1 MKIYAS
7 RQNSTLDILKKVCQ
21 TDIWIPV
28 RFKGSPN
35 SNVCYINVRRII
47 RDKFVECYCIA
58 GSTIY
63 EGTRSWGN
71 YNQTARN
78 MIIQYKKGSWYP
90 DSTIVDQIEPLDV
103 SRMYT
108 TDELLEMTG
117 E

>member
-1 MKIYAS
+1 MKIYCN
-7 RQNSTLDILKKVCQ
+7 RQNSPLDILKKVCQ

-28 RFKGSPN
+28 RFKGSSN
-35 SNVCYINVRRII
+35 SSIYYINVRRII
-47 RDKFVECYCIA
+47 RDKFVEYYCIA

-63 EGTRSWGN
+63 EGLDSWGS

-90 DSTIVDQIEPLDV
+90 DSTMVDQIEPLDV

-108 TDELLEMTG
+108 TDELLEMT
-117 E
+117 EE